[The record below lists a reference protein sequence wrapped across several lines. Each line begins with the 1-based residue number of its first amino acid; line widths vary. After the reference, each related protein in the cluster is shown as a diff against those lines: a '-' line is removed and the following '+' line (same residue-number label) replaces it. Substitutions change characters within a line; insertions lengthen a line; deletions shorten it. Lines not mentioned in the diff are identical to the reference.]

1 MGASMSS
8 SPKLRGGTAAS
19 DRVST
24 IGDFDMIKQNNRVDH
39 GSSNFDYCNAHYTKV
54 GSSNANCRSSF
65 IGSLNWRKLSST
77 SKKKNLWM
85 RLVSRLSGKFDNHH
99 HHQNQHPLHH
109 HPHSHPLQQ
118 QQGLQQQQHGRVIVR
133 DEDLE
138 NNNENR
144 YSAYMAPTYQLKNLS
159 SGVCPWNRTPVSTIA
174 YTDRILKEIT
184 KTTNN
189 NNNADYPI
197 TKVPLSIVL
206 CYIVLYYFTLY
217 STLFNSNE
225 LDFIHC
231 ILFQTILQ
239 NNK

>member
-8 SPKLRGGTAAS
+8 SPKLRGVATS

-24 IGDFDMIKQNNRVDH
+24 IGDFDMKHNSRNDH
-39 GSSNFDYCNAHYTKV
+39 GSANFDYCNAHYTKA
-54 GSSNANCRSSF
+54 GSSVNCRSSF

-85 RLVSRLSGKFDNHH
+85 RLISRLSGKLDNHHQNQQQLHPNHH
-99 HHQNQHPLHH
+99 HHHH
-109 HPHSHPLQQ
+109 LMLQQ
-118 QQGLQQQQHGRVIVR
+118 QQQHHGRVIVR

-144 YSAYMAPTYQLKNLS
+144 YSAYVAPSVYQLKNLS
-159 SGVCPWNRTPVSTIA
+159 SGVCPGNRTPVSTIA

-189 NNNADYPI
+189 NNNNGDYPI
-197 TKVPLSIVL
+197 TKVPFSIVSFF
-206 CYIVLYYFTLY
+206 IVLYCVQA
-217 STLFNSNE
+217 
-225 LDFIHC
+225 FI
-231 ILFQTILQ
+231 
-239 NNK
+239 